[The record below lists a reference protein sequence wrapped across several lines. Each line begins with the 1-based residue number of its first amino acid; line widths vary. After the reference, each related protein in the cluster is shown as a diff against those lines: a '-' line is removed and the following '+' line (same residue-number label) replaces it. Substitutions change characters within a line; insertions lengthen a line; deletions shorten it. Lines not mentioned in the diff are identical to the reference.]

1 MLSERKDGS
10 YLVMGISPLSCL
22 TNADEDITVEMRSKL
37 APLINFK
44 QFFKLAAK
52 HAEIQIRSN
61 CKYFLDRLFSVL
73 TLFHVA
79 FDPNVVEVHRD
90 VAQDFVG
97 AVNEMLKRATPNYFS
112 SSSSNIGNWRKQD

>member
-1 MLSERKDGS
+1 MLRFRSEAIVS
-10 YLVMGISPLSCL
+10 IFL
-22 TNADEDITVEMRSKL
+22 TDW
-37 APLINFK
+37 F
-44 QFFKLAAK
+44 
-52 HAEIQIRSN
+52 
-61 CKYFLDRLFSVL
+61 LFS
-73 TLFHVA
+73 LFFLVA